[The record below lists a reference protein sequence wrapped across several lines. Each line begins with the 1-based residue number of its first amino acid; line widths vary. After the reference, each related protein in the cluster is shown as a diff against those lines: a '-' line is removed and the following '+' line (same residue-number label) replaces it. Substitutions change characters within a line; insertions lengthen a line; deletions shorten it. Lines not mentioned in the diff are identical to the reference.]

1 MVARVSDM
9 NAFHDLYVLFLANRD
24 RGIEFVA
31 TTPGSLMGVCFH
43 GSGDRVS
50 SASKDCI
57 VKLNGEK
64 HIIRE
69 GGTGLSK
76 LLHGCLTNVK
86 HRTQSLVVGQQQL
99 LYSNLPVVGLEVIS
113 RGVISHAR

>member
-50 SASKDCI
+50 CVSRDCA
-57 VKLNGEK
+57 VKLNGERHTSIK
-64 HIIRE
+64 
-69 GGTGLSK
+69 GGVGFSQT
-76 LLHGCLTNVK
+76 LHGCFTNVD
-86 HRTQSLVVGQQQL
+86 HRMHSVVNNIHNWVRFVFTGL
-99 LYSNLPVVGLEVIS
+99 CLEVVS
-113 RGVISHAR
+113 RGVISYVR